1 MNKIITKDSTFDAVI
16 LAAGNFPQSEPA
28 LTLLQTATTLI
39 ACDSALKEI
48 VDYNSHSAADRQLRP
63 TAVVGDGDSLTS
75 ELKEQYSTL
84 WHHVEEQDY
93 NDLTKA
99 TRFAVDNYRS
109 KTIAYIGATGKR
121 EDHTIGNIALMMYY
135 TDQLGISPCMITDY
149 GWFVAARGA
158 TDFESF
164 DGQQVSVFNGGCR
177 HLSSKGL
184 KWDIYPFTSL
194 WQGTLNE
201 ATGNAFSIN
210 GDGDYLVYRT
220 FDKKTYAE

>member
-16 LAAGNFPQSEPA
+16 LAAGDFPHSEPA
-28 LTLLQTATTLI
+28 LTLLHTATTLI

-48 VDYNSHSAADRQLRP
+48 VDYNSHSAANRQLRP

-158 TDFESF
+158 TDFARRGADQEGDQRTGF
-164 DGQQVSVFNGGCR
+164 DAPGSDG
-177 HLSSKGL
+177 LSYG
-184 KWDIYPFTSL
+184 YHRR
-194 WQGTLNE
+194 
-201 ATGNAFSIN
+201 
-210 GDGDYLVYRT
+210 V
-220 FDKKTYAE
+220 